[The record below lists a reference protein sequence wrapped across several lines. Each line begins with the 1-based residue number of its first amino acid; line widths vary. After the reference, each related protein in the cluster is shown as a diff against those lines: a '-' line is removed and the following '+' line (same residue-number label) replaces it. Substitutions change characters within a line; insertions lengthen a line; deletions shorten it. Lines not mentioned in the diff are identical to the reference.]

1 MKNNKLLDRLMDVAK
16 PCCIEPIPV
25 HVLISNIGDGSLQ
38 FVEVSEQGKLKS
50 LGKAT
55 VGNVPKR
62 VAFVR

>member
-1 MKNNKLLDRLMDVAK
+1 MDVAK

-55 VGNVPKR
+55 VGKVPKR